1 MVEGD
6 KRKEGGVEMAVVE
19 QAKTLVGMDFYQ
31 ACGLRRSVRW
41 FKTWKAV
48 EREKIQ
54 RILEVV
60 RVATTCPGNLQP
72 WRAVVVEQDKIPKEK
87 RDRLLY
93 ADNMQGAHVQAPV
106 WIYWFGD
113 VEACYPETFINRT
126 KELVKVGALPS
137 AYGWS
142 EAMIEATMVRG
153 EEAPA
158 GFPGVHELIH
168 GMPRE
173 TSAQV
178 AYAETVGAAA
188 VGCLAAVNMI
198 ATPSKMDIVRQE
210 LKVPE
215 TWVPVWVQLV
225 GYPAEDPEAGGQ
237 RPRLP
242 FEQIY
247 FEGDS
252 TTPFKRDP
260 EVVRELEQ
268 AGLLRTPA
276 PTPDRFEELTRLSQM
291 FGYPI

>member
-1 MVEGD
+1 
-6 KRKEGGVEMAVVE
+6 MAVIE
-19 QAKTLVGMDFYQ
+19 QPKLLVGMDFYQ
-31 ACGLRRSVRW
+31 VCGLRRSIRW
-41 FKTWKAV
+41 FKTWKPV

-72 WRAVVVEQDKIPKEK
+72 WKAVVVEQAKIPKEK

-113 VEACYPETFINRT
+113 VQCALPEVFMER
-126 KELVKVGALPS
+126 VKHLIKAGALPS

-142 EAMIEATMVRG
+142 EEMIEATMVRG
-153 EEAPA
+153 EEPPP

-168 GMPRE
+168 GMPKE

-178 AYAETVGAAA
+178 AYAETVGACA
-188 VGCLAAVNMI
+188 VACLAAVNEGLGTCLHMVC
-198 ATPSKMDIVRQE
+198 TPSKVDIVRKE
-210 LKVPE
+210 LEIPE
-215 TWVPVWVQLV
+215 HWIPVWVQLV

-242 FEQIY
+242 FEEIY
-247 FEGDS
+247 FEGDAS
-252 TTPFKRDP
+252 TPFRRDSD
-260 EVVRELEQ
+260 VTRELEQ
-268 AGLLRTPA
+268 AGLLRAQA
-276 PTPDRFEELTRLSQM
+276 PTVDRFEELKRLSQM

>member
-1 MVEGD
+1 
-6 KRKEGGVEMAVVE
+6 MAVIE
-19 QAKTLVGMDFYQ
+19 QPKLLVGMDFYQ
-31 ACGLRRSVRW
+31 VCGLRRSIRW
-41 FKTWKAV
+41 FKTWKPV

-72 WRAVVVEQDKIPKEK
+72 WKAVVVEQAKIPKEK

-113 VEACYPETFINRT
+113 VQCALPEVFIERV
-126 KELVKVGALPS
+126 KHLIKVGALPS

-142 EAMIEATMVRG
+142 EEMIEATMVRG
-153 EEAPA
+153 EEAPP

-168 GMPRE
+168 GMPKE

-178 AYAETVGAAA
+178 AYAETVGACA
-188 VGCLAAVNMI
+188 VACLAAVNEGLGTCLHMVC
-198 ATPSKMDIVRQE
+198 TPSKVDIVRKE
-210 LKVPE
+210 LEIPE
-215 TWVPVWVQLV
+215 HWIPVWVQLV

-242 FEQIY
+242 FEEIY
-247 FEGDS
+247 FEGDAS
-252 TTPFKRDP
+252 TPFRRDSD
-260 EVVRELEQ
+260 VTRELEQ
-268 AGLLRTPA
+268 AGLLRAQA
-276 PTPDRFEELTRLSQM
+276 PTVDRFEELKRLSQM